1 MIIDYL
7 PRLVYEHNYE
17 GPTETG
23 FPAVTETETHVVKYR
38 IPWNAEIW
46 FILPIIMDKLGHEIE
61 IQ

>member
-38 IPWNAEIW
+38 IP
-46 FILPIIMDKLGHEIE
+46 
-61 IQ
+61 